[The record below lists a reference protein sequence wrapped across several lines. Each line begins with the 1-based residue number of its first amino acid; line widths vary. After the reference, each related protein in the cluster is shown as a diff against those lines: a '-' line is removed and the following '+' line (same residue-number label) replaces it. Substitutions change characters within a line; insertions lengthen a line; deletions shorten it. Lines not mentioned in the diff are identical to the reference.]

1 MSGVL
6 ERARPEWPEEQLAEK
21 KWRVMGAAMVDTA
34 GEVLGK
40 VKQRQPNWFQDSE
53 DHLRH
58 TFWQE
63 TAHIGSG

>member
-1 MSGVL
+1 
-6 ERARPEWPEEQLAEK
+6 
-21 KWRVMGAAMVDTA
+21 MVDTA